1 MCSKVEMSW
10 KDIDVLVKYKIL
22 DEQRAEILWHYLHS
36 GPHLVVDDASR
47 PLLLSSLLIVFL

>member
-1 MCSKVEMSW
+1 MSW